1 MRVCRDKRLLLHGLL
16 DGELDAANTLRC
28 EAHIRECAGCAS
40 EFARLRALSLWLR
53 VPGVSF
59 EAPGTLRTRIATV
72 VTTASPPVKVTWAR
86 PSVRR
91 LRQASARRRRRTA
104 AWGWAAGVSALA
116 ASVVLALLLHFP
128 GASVADELVANH
140 VRSLQ
145 ASHLVDIET
154 SDRQIIKPWFMGK
167 VDFSPPIPELAEQG
181 FPLVGGRLDYMP
193 GRVLPAVVYR
203 RGQHIINVFVWP
215 AGGRVA
221 APVNTRRDGYNVLGW
236 SQGSLRFCAVS
247 DAEPAALSQLKAAIA
262 QQVRD

>member
-1 MRVCRDKRLLLHGLL
+1 
-16 DGELDAANTLRC
+16 
-28 EAHIRECAGCAS
+28 
-40 EFARLRALSLWLR
+40 
-53 VPGVSF
+53 
-59 EAPGTLRTRIATV
+59 
-72 VTTASPPVKVTWAR
+72 
-86 PSVRR
+86 
-91 LRQASARRRRRTA
+91 
-104 AWGWAAGVSALA
+104 VSALA
-116 ASVVLALLLHFP
+116 ATVVLALLLHFP

-140 VRSLQ
+140 VRSLL

-215 AGGRVA
+215 AGGRTA
-221 APVNTRRDGYNVLGW
+221 APVTTRRDGYNVLGW

>member
-1 MRVCRDKRLLLHGLL
+1 MRVCRDRQLLLHGLL

-40 EFARLRALSLWLR
+40 EFARLRALSLWLK

-59 EAPGTLRTRIATV
+59 EAPGTLRTRVASV
-72 VTTASPPVKVTWAR
+72 VTTAAPPITVTWAT

-91 LRQASARRRRRTA
+91 APKSRVRRRRA
-104 AWGWAAGVSALA
+104 VALGWAASVSALA
-116 ASVVLALLLHFP
+116 ATVVLALLLRFP
-128 GASVADELVANH
+128 GASVADELVADH
-140 VRSLQ
+140 VRSLL
-145 ASHLVDIET
+145 AGHLVDIET
-154 SDRQIIKPWFMGK
+154 SDRQVIKPWFTGK

-203 RGQHIINVFVWP
+203 RGRHIINVFVWP
-215 AGGRVA
+215 AGGQTA